1 MNGTGL
7 AMVGHLF
14 NPGIELGSGLGRFG
28 NKKVLLGRHSNNLDN
43 SPATTGKGA
52 KVNLPY
58 KTNDRSVGGTAIFFC
73 SILFSNKLIG
83 GTLILDYPKTRSC
96 FYLCKNY
103 PIMSFRF
110 FVLITV
116 TLVSLSA
123 CVSSKKFKTSQQ
135 DYAKLQDRYKTLE
148 TENNACGEE
157 KGILL
162 RQKETLEREKALLT
176 ARIKELQEQIA
187 YLKDNNNQ
195 ALKQLESLSVIS
207 TQQAESIK
215 KSMDNL
221 GIKDAYIQN
230 IQRQLSYKDSLNMA
244 LVINL
249 KGAIGNLEDGDIN
262 IKVDKGVVYV
272 DISDKLLFKTG
283 SYDVT
288 DRANEVLGKVAMVLK
303 NQPDLEFMVEGHT
316 DGVAFKG
323 SGVIADNWDLSAM
336 RATTVVRLLQTK
348 YGLDP
353 ARMVAAG
360 RGEYRPIADNS
371 TKEGRSANR
380 RTRIVVLPQLD
391 QFFKL
396 LEKQ

>member
-1 MNGTGL
+1 MQLRSLVLVSL
-7 AMVGHLF
+7 ALF
-14 NPGIELGSGLGRFG
+14 
-28 NKKVLLGRHSNNLDN
+28 
-43 SPATTGKGA
+43 
-52 KVNLPY
+52 
-58 KTNDRSVGGTAIFFC
+58 
-73 SILFSNKLIG
+73 
-83 GTLILDYPKTRSC
+83 
-96 FYLCKNY
+96 
-103 PIMSFRF
+103 
-110 FVLITV
+110 
-116 TLVSLSA
+116 SLSA
-123 CVSSKKFKTSQQ
+123 CVSSKKFKSSQQ
-135 DYAKLQDRYKTLE
+135 EYAKLQDRYKTLE
-148 TENNACGEE
+148 SENNICGEE
-157 KGILL
+157 KGILV

-230 IQRQLSYKDSLNMA
+230 IQRQMSYKDSLNMA

-283 SYDVT
+283 SYEIT

-316 DGVAFKG
+316 DGVPFNG
-323 SGVIADNWDLSAM
+323 SGIISDNWDLSAM
-336 RATTVVRLLQTK
+336 RATTVVRLLQK
-348 YGLDP
+348 KHGLDP

-360 RGEYRPIADNS
+360 RGEYRPVADNA
-371 TKEGRSANR
+371 TKEGRAANR